1 MANGHGGA
9 RPNSGRPKGSANKR
23 TQEIEEKL
31 QGMKCDPIAGL
42 ARIAVMA
49 EEDAQAAEDPA
60 GRIPHMQL
68 ATNCYKELAQYIAP
82 KRKAVEV
89 SQDPENPIMTEDQ
102 IDARLA
108 SLAGLIAPVSGPKK
122 RAARA
127 TRGKGKTTSGK

>member
-1 MANGHGGA
+1 MASGGA
-9 RPNSGRPKGSANKR
+9 RKGAGRPKGS
-23 TQEIEEKL
+23 TSEKTREVADKL
-31 QGMKCDPIAGL
+31 AKMKCDPIEGL

-108 SLAGLIAPVSGPKK
+108 NLAGLIAPVSGPKK

-127 TRGKGKTTSGK
+127 TRGKGKTAGGK